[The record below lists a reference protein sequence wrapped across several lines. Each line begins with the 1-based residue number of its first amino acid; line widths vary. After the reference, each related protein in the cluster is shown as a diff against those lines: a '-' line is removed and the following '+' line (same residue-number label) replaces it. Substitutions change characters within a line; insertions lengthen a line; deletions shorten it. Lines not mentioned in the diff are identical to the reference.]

1 MHLPS
6 LVTSGL
12 LFLPLI
18 ACSSATPTH
27 PSDGAGLPDASVSTS
42 NDAGSQP
49 APDVDASTTPHDAS
63 DPMTDD
69 SGNQAPPSP
78 DAGDA
83 GLDLDMQAS
92 DFDCILDWPKV
103 GDYRVTNK
111 LGNLSG
117 SVAIA
122 NAPDG
127 GVFPVGTVVQ
137 LIPNE
142 AMVKRH
148 VGFNASSDDWEFFN
162 LTTSASGTVI
172 NQRGGGA
179 SVTNFTGSSC
189 LTCHSGA
196 APQWNMICGTT
207 HGCTPLPISESTIQ
221 SIQNGDPRC
230 AGGDG
235 G

>member
-1 MHLPS
+1 MNFRA
-6 LVTSGL
+6 VIFSGL
-12 LFLPLI
+12 AGLPLV
-18 ACSSATPTH
+18 ACSSSPTS
-27 PSDGAGLPDASVSTS
+27 PSNAAGTDSGSPQSAADSSAPVADDASAPADDGASSSSPLPD
-42 NDAGSQP
+42 G
-49 APDVDASTTPHDAS
+49 
-63 DPMTDD
+63 
-69 SGNQAPPSP
+69 
-78 DAGDA
+78 GDA
-83 GLDLDMQAS
+83 GPDLDMQAS
-92 DFDCILDWPKV
+92 DFDCILSWPKV
-103 GDYRVTNK
+103 GDYRITNK

-117 SVAIA
+117 SLAIA

-127 GVFPVGTVVQ
+127 GAFPVGTVVQ

-142 AMVKRH
+142 AMVKRY

-162 LTTSASGTVI
+162 LSTSASGTTI
-172 NQRGGGA
+172 NQRGGGD

-207 HGCTPLPISESTIQ
+207 HGCNPLPISESTIQ

-230 AGGDG
+230 AGVDG